1 MFRESASKL
10 KKVDRAFGAVGL
22 IPGCAS
28 VSCGRDRT
36 WKARLPTIS
45 KLPCRGDIYL

>member
-1 MFRESASKL
+1 MFRKSATKL
-10 KKVDRAFGAVGL
+10 KKVDRAFGAGDL
-22 IPGCAS
+22 LPGAHLS
-28 VSCGRDRT
+28 LLVDRT